1 MLKPVYEERIKR
13 LRTSQHYF
21 DFIANNDTNYLKE
34 SSWNKTQN
42 SDHPLHYSNMDA
54 DLDQKKK
61 KLQKLQHEL
70 DDKYFESMIARKE
83 DAIEEY
89 CII

>member
-1 MLKPVYEERIKR
+1 
-13 LRTSQHYF
+13 
-21 DFIANNDTNYLKE
+21 
-34 SSWNKTQN
+34 
-42 SDHPLHYSNMDA
+42 MDA